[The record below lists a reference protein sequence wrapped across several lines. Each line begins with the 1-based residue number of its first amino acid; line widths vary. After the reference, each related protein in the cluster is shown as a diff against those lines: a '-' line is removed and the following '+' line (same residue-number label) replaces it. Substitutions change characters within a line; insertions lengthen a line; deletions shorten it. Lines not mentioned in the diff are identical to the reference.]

1 MSAITVIQGVDET
14 LRAITTNAVEHLN
27 PVPGVTVG
35 PLDRDSSELR
45 LNWFLY
51 RVSRNEVFQNLSP
64 ADPTGPRG
72 NPPLALRLHY
82 LLTSFPG
89 ALTTTGDEDAFA
101 HVGLAAVMQALHVT
115 PILSDSSPFVSSLA
129 KPLAEPLRLTMGGL
143 DLDAVTKLWTSVAK
157 PIRLSVSY
165 DVDLVV
171 VDSPVT
177 FRSGPPVQEIRQHV
191 SSAPQLRLLQA
202 RPERFAATMPVAL
215 RVSGATPQ
223 TRYLLGQRPGD
234 PDGGADG
241 WPLTIGQPSLST
253 PVVQLDNVS
262 LAPGLRP
269 LFAVD
274 ERDGVPA
281 ASSPFMVGI
290 VPLVTAAPPA
300 AAGGTVA
307 LSAAHA
313 DPQVEAFL
321 DNRPL
326 PTDAVRYV
334 SRSQV
339 DIDLPGSTDP
349 GSHAVSLRVNGF
361 TGPPFPGLV
370 VS

>member
-51 RVSRNEVFQNLSP
+51 RVSRNEAFQNLTP

-89 ALTTTGDEDAFA
+89 ALTATGDEDAFA

-115 PILSDSSPFVSSLA
+115 PILSDASPFVSSLA

-177 FRSGPPVQEIRQHV
+177 FRSGPPVQEIRHHV

-202 RPERFAATMPVAL
+202 RPERFDA
-215 RVSGATPQ
+215 
-223 TRYLLGQRPGD
+223 
-234 PDGGADG
+234 
-241 WPLTIGQPSLST
+241 T

-262 LAPGLRP
+262 LAPGMRP
-269 LFAVD
+269 LFAVG

-281 ASSPFMVGI
+281 ASSPVMVGI
-290 VPLVTAAPPA
+290 VPLVTAAPRT

-307 LSAAHA
+307 LSTAHA

-339 DIDLPGSTDP
+339 DIDLPGSTGP
-349 GSHAVSLRVNGF
+349 GRHAVSLRVNGF